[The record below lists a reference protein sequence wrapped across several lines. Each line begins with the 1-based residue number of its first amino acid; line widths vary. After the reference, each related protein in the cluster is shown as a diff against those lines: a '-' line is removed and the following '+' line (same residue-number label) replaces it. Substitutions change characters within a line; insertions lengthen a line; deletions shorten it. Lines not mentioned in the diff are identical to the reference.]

1 MNNTHIGKRLR
12 LINYDYSTPGVY
24 FVTFCTKDRRPVLSE
39 ILAGSSIDCPPEV
52 SLTHAGAVLD
62 AAICQIPLRYPS
74 VSVKQHIIMPN
85 HVHLLLQ
92 LSGDAAPALGR
103 IIQQLKG
110 TVSKQLGTSI
120 WQDKYYD
127 HVIRDEN
134 DFLIKYKYISDNPSK
149 WAEDEYYYP

>member
-1 MNNTHIGKRLR
+1 
-12 LINYDYSTPGVY
+12 
-24 FVTFCTKDRRPVLSE
+24 
-39 ILAGSSIDCPPEV
+39 
-52 SLTHAGAVLD
+52 
-62 AAICQIPLRYPS
+62 
-74 VSVKQHIIMPN
+74 MPN